1 MSDNLDTVLNR
12 GNAFTEGWSKF
23 AFHRM
28 MISRLETL
36 AAMILLLEAPFVNDA
51 LQIVGWLL

>member
-51 LQIVGWLL
+51 LQIVG